1 MKRLLSLLCTL
12 VLGATAHAVTNPPAT
27 TITLDDFKLVGDLSG
42 DQAVFTLTGTAR
54 VGNSKGGSFDLVNDP
69 LRTQGWNP
77 WFSEWPNDMNFY
89 AFPKSAKPAPKQPEP
104 TSK

>member
-1 MKRLLSLLCTL
+1 MRTQASVLFLCA
-12 VLGATAHAVTNPPAT
+12 VLFLAAAHAAGPGVT
-27 TITLDDFKLVGDLSG
+27 LQDFKLVGDLSG